1 MTLDAIELIR
11 SMVNRTRLWR
21 GRAITTLREKGCTD
35 LGYRP
40 ASGMASIGWILAHQ
54 AAVYDYSL
62 NVLIKGGSA
71 KRPEIFR
78 KHTPGTDGAWTGLS
92 LPDIED
98 YYSSGEED
106 LLAYMEDAT
115 DEELISIPQHQE
127 NMPAPFR
134 GMRVIDLI
142 ANTFVHLG
150 HHNGHLNAIEQDWV
164 KKNKK

>member
-62 NVLIKGGSA
+62 NVLIRGESPKS
-71 KRPEIFR
+71 PEIFR

-92 LPDIED
+92 LQDTED

-106 LLAYMEDAT
+106 LLAYVEDAT
-115 DEELISIPQHQE
+115 DEELTSIPEHQE
-127 NMPAPFR
+127 NMPAAFR

-150 HHNGHLNAIEQDWV
+150 HHNGHLNAIAEDWAKNT
-164 KKNKK
+164 KK